1 MKDYLISFFIDD
13 ELTLDDKIEFVNEVG
28 GNEAFKEVAI
38 ELLNQEKLIGSPVV
52 DHVPEMELRVRK
64 TRLPRYLYPVGLLG
78 SAVTAAVAIFLFF
91 VMPSPEVRTFPHRFV
106 IYQPEVEK
114 VVIAG
119 SFTQWQTVPM
129 NRIGSSGYWDLI
141 FDLPRG
147 EHRFTYLL
155 EGNKRIVDP
164 TVPTRE
170 KDDFGGEN
178 SVLSVE
184 S

>member
-1 MKDYLISFFIDD
+1 
-13 ELTLDDKIEFVNEVG
+13 
-28 GNEAFKEVAI
+28 
-38 ELLNQEKLIGSPVV
+38 
-52 DHVPEMELRVRK
+52 
-64 TRLPRYLYPVGLLG
+64 
-78 SAVTAAVAIFLFF
+78 
-91 VMPSPEVRTFPHRFV
+91 MPSLEARTFPHRFV

-114 VVIAG
+114 VEIAG

-141 FDLPRG
+141 LDLPRG

-155 EGNKRIVDP
+155 EGNRRIVDP

>member
-1 MKDYLISFFIDD
+1 MKDYLISPFIDD
-13 ELTLDDKIEFVNEVG
+13 ELTLEDKIDFVNEVG
-28 GNEAFKEVAI
+28 GSEVFKEEAI
-38 ELLNQEKLIGSPVV
+38 ELLKQEKRIRSPIV
-52 DHVPEMELRVRK
+52 DHVPGMQFKVR
-64 TRLPRYLYPVGLLG
+64 RSRFPRYLYPAGLLG
-78 SAVTAAVAIFLFF
+78 SAVAAAVAIFLLI
-91 VMPSPEVRTFPHRFV
+91 MSPHEARTFPHRFV

-114 VVIAG
+114 VEIAG

-141 FDLPRG
+141 LDLPRG

-155 EGNKRIVDP
+155 EGNRRIVDP